1 MLRGKKWSIWCF
13 INWISP
19 THECHSCYIHFK
31 HSQLTIRWTRGT
43 SLYSVW
49 PCFCKALDI
58 TQHIVQLRD
67 VSKPSNEP
75 NIQRKAKSRKL
86 CSSLSYK
93 DVIKIH
99 GMRKIHGAFQ
109 KTLPIKRYVVM
120 AETPPPPKIHETDDC
135 GYILRMTLNAVD
147 LSNSLNRAGA

>member
-86 CSSLSYK
+86 CGSLSYK

-120 AETPPPPKIHETDDC
+120 AETPPPLKIHKTDDC

>member
-86 CSSLSYK
+86 CGSLSYK

-120 AETPPPPKIHETDDC
+120 AETPPPLKIHETDDC

>member
-120 AETPPPPKIHETDDC
+120 APSRNGWLWLYLEDDSEC
-135 GYILRMTLNAVD
+135 SGFKQQLKQSRSLAV
-147 LSNSLNRAGA
+147 